1 MATAFGDL
9 SAVGLVYANT
19 GVIEQSFATG
29 LVKGY
34 CCPPPGTPTLYGGI
48 SAVDN
53 GTTSMNVYW
62 DTQTTN
68 QPLSAGAGAQLPAS
82 NGLTTAQMST
92 PSSFDASWDFSPTG
106 VWVMQPGPS
115 HPLLRWQL
123 GQ

>member
-68 QPLSAGAGAQLPAS
+68 QPLSAAAGVEVGKPRRGCS
-82 NGLTTAQMST
+82 
-92 PSSFDASWDFSPTG
+92 
-106 VWVMQPGPS
+106 
-115 HPLLRWQL
+115 
-123 GQ
+123 